1 MGIKM
6 DLIESTCGE
15 LSCDECNSQRIAAAR
30 ALAELERENIRLR
43 EALEKIVHLCFGAAG
58 VQSQTYASIP
68 GSTIIDSKPF
78 QVSHS
83 TYASPTSELPPPPP
97 EP

>member
-1 MGIKM
+1 MSIKT

-43 EALEKIVHLCFGAAG
+43 EALEAVSITAG
-58 VQSQTYASIP
+58 IALRVNDQVEAR
-68 GSTIIDSKPF
+68 SKW
-78 QVSHS
+78 
-83 TYASPTSELPPPPP
+83 LPPSIL
-97 EP
+97 